1 MSKVKYYYDSEKLAY
16 KKIKTRK
23 TTKFVYGILFLLA
36 SALFGGLCFLTMMNL
51 PFFES
56 PKDKILSRELQN
68 YKLRYSLLDKKMD
81 QLDEVLGEIEDR
93 DNNLYRQFFN
103 ASPIPIEQRKAGFK
117 NANRYKELEGFN
129 NSQLVKSTSERVD
142 ILTKELA
149 IQSKSLDQILLLAK
163 AKEKFLTA
171 IPAIQPVQ
179 NEDLKRMASGFGYRS
194 DPFTKAR
201 KMHKGMDFTAG
212 TGTPIFATGDGVVE
226 SADNAASGFGNH
238 VVINHGFGYQSLYAH
253 MSKYNCRLGQRV
265 KRGDIIGF
273 VGSTGRSEGPHCH
286 YEVHKDGAVVNP
298 INFYYGNISAAEYV
312 AISKIANQENQSFD

>member
-68 YKLRYSLLDKKMD
+68 YKLRYALLDKKMD

-117 NANRYKELEGFN
+117 NVNRYKELEGFN

-142 ILTKELA
+142 VLTKELA

-226 SADNAASGFGNH
+226 RADNAASGFGNH
-238 VVINHGFGYQSLYAH
+238 VVINHGFGYESLYAH
-253 MSKYNCRLGQRV
+253 MSKYNCRPGQRV

>member
-68 YKLRYSLLDKKMD
+68 YKLRYALLDKKMD

-142 ILTKELA
+142 VLTKELA

-226 SADNAASGFGNH
+226 RADNAASGFGNH

-253 MSKYNCRLGQRV
+253 MSKYNCRPGQRV